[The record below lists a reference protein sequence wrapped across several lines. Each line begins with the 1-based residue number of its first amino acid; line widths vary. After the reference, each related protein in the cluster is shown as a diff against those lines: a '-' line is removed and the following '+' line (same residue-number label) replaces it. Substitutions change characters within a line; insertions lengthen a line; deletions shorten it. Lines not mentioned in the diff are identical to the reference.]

1 MPDVKGGNGVTKPKL
16 LPGFFVT
23 EKPIGITFKNP
34 DSVAFVGPTEA
45 KTKYCFTFRRVKGK
59 ERDMVVITS

>member
-1 MPDVKGGNGVTKPKL
+1 MKKPKL

-23 EKPIGITFKNP
+23 EKCIGIALKKP
-34 DSVAFVGPTEA
+34 SRVAFVGPTEA
-45 KTKYCFTFRRVKGK
+45 KTKYRFTFRRVKGK

>member
-1 MPDVKGGNGVTKPKL
+1 MTKPKL

-23 EKPIGITFKNP
+23 EEPVGAVAKEFSGVAYVGLMEVKAKNRFK
-34 DSVAFVGPTEA
+34 
-45 KTKYCFTFRRVKGK
+45 FRRVKGK